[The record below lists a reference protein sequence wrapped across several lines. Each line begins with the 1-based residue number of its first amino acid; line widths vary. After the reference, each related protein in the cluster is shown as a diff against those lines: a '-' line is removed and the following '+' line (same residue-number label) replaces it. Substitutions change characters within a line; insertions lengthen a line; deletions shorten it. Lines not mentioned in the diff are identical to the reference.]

1 MVAYTVKLKIDRG
14 RTINRWNLA
23 SPLSNTLPVLKVFSY
38 PFFLLPGFNA
48 NVFVAAFLA
57 LPRKPLIALVYS
69 LLSPSCKTIE
79 LRACDQFGVL
89 WSHYIHYI
97 MLTLTRLF
105 THLHDWLDWW
115 LHSGLTL
122 GYTGIINSWARLSDV
137 SGHRDVTAKWGVRR
151 ATSRIFENGGV
162 IVFHVDTLSL
172 FFLVNEAVMWFL
184 FSSRIPLPHIPAEKV
199 SVFWLLRENSAKKVS
214 EGFWWVSKLGKLC
227 ECGAAFRSTKTQDK
241 KDEKTC
247 SFAPK

>member
-38 PFFLLPGFNA
+38 PFFLLPGFKA

-89 WSHYIHYI
+89 
-97 MLTLTRLF
+97 
-105 THLHDWLDWW
+105 
-115 LHSGLTL
+115 
-122 GYTGIINSWARLSDV
+122 
-137 SGHRDVTAKWGVRR
+137 
-151 ATSRIFENGGV
+151 
-162 IVFHVDTLSL
+162 
-172 FFLVNEAVMWFL
+172 
-184 FSSRIPLPHIPAEKV
+184 
-199 SVFWLLRENSAKKVS
+199 
-214 EGFWWVSKLGKLC
+214 
-227 ECGAAFRSTKTQDK
+227 
-241 KDEKTC
+241 
-247 SFAPK
+247 

>member
-1 MVAYTVKLKIDRG
+1 MRTTYKTLYTVFMHLIYVARLYG
-14 RTINRWNLA
+14 V
-23 SPLSNTLPVLKVFSY
+23 LPCSAY
-38 PFFLLPGFNA
+38 
-48 NVFVAAFLA
+48 
-57 LPRKPLIALVYS
+57 R
-69 LLSPSCKTIE
+69 CKTIE

-105 THLHDWLDWW
+105 TRLHDWLDL
-115 LHSGLTL
+115 LHSL
-122 GYTGIINSWARLSDV
+122 GYTGIINSWAQLSDV

-199 SVFWLLRENSAKKVS
+199 SVFWWLCENSAKKVS

-227 ECGAAFRSTKTQDK
+227 ECGAAFRSTKTSFSQDK